1 MRKNYKSFS
10 EFYTFYLT
18 EHNNQTNR
26 RLHFVGT
33 FMVILTIIYV
43 IAAQNWIF
51 LILAPVFGYGF
62 AWIGHFKVEKN
73 KPASFDNPFYSL
85 AGDFVMFKDIL
96 IGRIKL

>member
-18 EHNNQTNR
+18 EHNNQINR

-33 FMVILTIIYV
+33 LMIILTIIYV
-43 IAAQNWIF
+43 IATQSWTF

-62 AWIGHFKVEKN
+62 AWIGHFKVERN
-73 KPASFDNPFYSL
+73 KPAIFDNPFYIL

-96 IGRIKL
+96 IVRIKL

>member
-18 EHNNQTNR
+18 EHNNQINR
-26 RLHFVGT
+26 RLHFVGI

-73 KPASFDNPFYSL
+73 KPATFDNPFYSL